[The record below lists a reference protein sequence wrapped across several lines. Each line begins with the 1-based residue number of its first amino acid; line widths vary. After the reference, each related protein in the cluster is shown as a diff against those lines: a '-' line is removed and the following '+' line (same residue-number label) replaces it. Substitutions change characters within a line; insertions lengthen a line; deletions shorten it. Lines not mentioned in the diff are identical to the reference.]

1 MPEWCES
8 SGSRASGEPRAGIS
22 PYPRLMASSVPQLD
36 LFGEPV
42 TAPGGAPAATP
53 RAPRPAAGIGPAPAS
68 EALLELGR
76 TLPVALYLGTSSW
89 SFPGWAGLVYD
100 RSADPSRLS
109 RDGLTAYG
117 RHPILHAVGI
127 DRTFYAP
134 LSAAAFAR
142 HAAQVPDGFRF
153 LVKAPS
159 ACTSTVVRSD
169 GALPVANDQFLD
181 ERVAVDQFVRPA
193 LEGLGT
199 KAGPLVFQFSPL
211 GRAWTRVP
219 QRFADA
225 LEGFLAALR
234 AEEPTALL
242 AVEVRDPEVLVP
254 AFFDALAVHRV
265 RYCIGV
271 HARMP
276 AVDEQATRARRAGPG
291 TLVVRWNLHSGFGY
305 DEAKARYEP
314 FDRLVDEDPAAR
326 GALAALAVDTIGA
339 GEAVYIIANNKAEGS
354 APLTLTL
361 LAEAVRERLRSL
373 PQGTGAAGLVG

>member
-1 MPEWCES
+1 MRPAES
-8 SGSRASGEPRAGIS
+8 LVPRAVTCS
-22 PYPRLMASSVPQLD
+22 TPPRANQLRVKSW
-36 LFGEPV
+36 PWP
-42 TAPGGAPAATP
+42 PGTP

-76 TLPVALYLGTSSW
+76 TLPAALYLGTSSW
-89 SFPGWAGLVYD
+89 SFPGGAGVVYD
-100 RSADPSRLS
+100 RSADPARLS
-109 RDGLTAYG
+109 RDGLAADG
-117 RHPILHAVGI
+117 RPPILHAVGI

-211 GRAWTRVP
+211 GRPWTRVP

-276 AVDEQATRARRAGPG
+276 AVDEQATRARRTGPG
-291 TLVVRWNLHSGFGY
+291 ALVVRWNLHAGFAY
-305 DEAKARYEP
+305 EEAKASYAP
-314 FDRLVDEDPAAR
+314 FNRLVDEDPDTRATLAKVAVATAR
-326 GALAALAVDTIGA
+326 A
-339 GEAVYIIANNKAEGS
+339 GYPVTIIANNKAEGS
-354 APLTLTL
+354 APLTLMK
-361 LAEAVRERLRSL
+361 LAEAI
-373 PQGTGAAGLVG
+373 VGRQA

>member
-1 MPEWCES
+1 MPPGTS
-8 SGSRASGEPRAGIS
+8 
-22 PYPRLMASSVPQLD
+22 QLD

-42 TAPGGAPAATP
+42 VTGPGSAAASP
-53 RAPRPAAGIGPAPAS
+53 RAGRTAALGPAPFAPG
-68 EALLELGR
+68 LVELGR
-76 TLPVALYLGTSSW
+76 ALPPALYLGTSSW

-109 RDGLTAYG
+109 RDGLVAYG
-117 RHPILHAVGI
+117 RHPVLHAVGI
-127 DRTFYAP
+127 DRTFYSP

-159 ACTSTVVRSD
+159 ACTSVVIRSD
-169 GALPVANDQFLD
+169 GGSAVANDQFLD
-181 ERVAVDQFVRPA
+181 ERVALDQFVRPA
-193 LEGLGT
+193 LEGLGG

-219 QRFADA
+219 RRFVDA
-225 LEGFLAALR
+225 LHGFLAGVRTEAR
-234 AEEPTALL
+234 DALL

-254 AFFDALAVHRV
+254 EFFAALAESRI

-276 AVDEQATRARRAGPG
+276 AVDEQAARARLAGPG
-291 TLVVRWNLHSGFGY
+291 PLVVRWNLHSGLGY

-314 FDRLVDEDPAAR
+314 FDRLVDEDPVAR
-326 GALAALAVDTIGA
+326 DALAALAVDTIGA
-339 GEAVYIIANNKAEGS
+339 GDAVYIIANNKAEGS
-354 APLTLTL
+354 APLTLTR
-361 LAEAVRERLRSL
+361 LAEAVRERLR
-373 PQGTGAAGLVG
+373 GAAGAAAVAGEMG

>member
-1 MPEWCES
+1 
-8 SGSRASGEPRAGIS
+8 
-22 PYPRLMASSVPQLD
+22 MASSVPQLD

-68 EALLELGR
+68 QALIELGR
-76 TLPVALYLGTSSW
+76 TLPTALYLGTSSW

-109 RDGLTAYG
+109 RDGLAAYG

-361 LAEAVRERLRSL
+361 LAEAVSERLRSL

>member
-1 MPEWCES
+1 MS
-8 SGSRASGEPRAGIS
+8 SGP
-22 PYPRLMASSVPQLD
+22 PQLD
-36 LFGEPV
+36 LFGDPLPAGGGGGV
-42 TAPGGAPAATP
+42 PAHRTVRAAGSGPGPAEAAPA
-53 RAPRPAAGIGPAPAS
+53 
-68 EALLELGR
+68 LVELGR
-76 TLPVALYLGTSSW
+76 ALPRALYLGTSSW

-100 RSADPSRLS
+100 RSFDPSRLS
-109 RDGLTAYG
+109 RDGLPAYA
-117 RHPILHAVGI
+117 RHPVLRAVGI

-134 LSAAAFAR
+134 LPASAFAR

-159 ACTSTVVRSD
+159 ACTSAVVRHD
-169 GALPVANDQFLD
+169 GALPTANDQFLD
-181 ERVAVDQFVRPA
+181 ERVAIDQFVRPA
-193 LEGLGT
+193 LEGLGP

-234 AEEPTALL
+234 TEEPGALL

-254 AFFDALAVHRV
+254 AFFDALAAHRV

-276 AVDEQATRARRAGPG
+276 VVDEQAARARRVGPG
-291 TLVVRWNLHSGFGY
+291 ALVVRWNLHSGFGY

-326 GALAALAVDTIGA
+326 GALAALAADTIGA
-339 GEAVYIIANNKAEGS
+339 GEAVYVIANNKAEGS
-354 APLTLTL
+354 APLTLVR
-361 LAEAVRERLRSL
+361 LAEAVRERM
-373 PQGTGAAGLVG
+373 QGAVADARPSWPAGHRGGLVPPARGTA